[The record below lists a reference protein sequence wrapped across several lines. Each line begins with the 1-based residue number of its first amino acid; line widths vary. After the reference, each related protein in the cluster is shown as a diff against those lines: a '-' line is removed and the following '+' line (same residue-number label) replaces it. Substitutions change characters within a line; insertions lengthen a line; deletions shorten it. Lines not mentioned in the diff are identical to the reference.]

1 MRKIHDPNGAEY
13 SCGQVRSR
21 DEVLAFVAQK
31 TSCLRAELSD
41 SRRAGQGYRRDTQA
55 TSSMS
60 QFRNDSFEFVRQVS
74 AEASADAGAAA
85 ACAEQDATRAAAF
98 AFVRQL
104 AQDLSDG
111 SFELPAFPEVALRV
125 REALSDPEVSVDK
138 IARIVLSEPVLS
150 ARLLRIA
157 NSAMMRRGSLEI
169 TDVRTAISR
178 LGFEM
183 VRNTAVSLAVDS
195 AFKAPA
201 HGPVR
206 RQVENTRRH
215 SVRVAVLSYVLAKR
229 LADGVKPDEAM
240 LTGLLHAIG
249 RFYIL
254 MRADAFPELFEHP
267 DVLQGLMQDWHPGV
281 GRAIVEA
288 WGFPEPIAVA
298 VDEHEVLER
307 DHAGRADVADIV
319 LVANLLASRGEG
331 AQADLPAMASI
342 PACMKLKIDEQ
353 LGMRV
358 LAESEQEILSMA
370 QALGA

>member
-1 MRKIHDPNGAEY
+1 
-13 SCGQVRSR
+13 
-21 DEVLAFVAQK
+21 
-31 TSCLRAELSD
+31 
-41 SRRAGQGYRRDTQA
+41 
-55 TSSMS
+55 MS
-60 QFRNDSFEFVRQVS
+60 QSRNDSFEFVRQVS
-74 AEASADAGAAA
+74 AETPEDARAAA
-85 ACAEQDATRAAAF
+85 AAAGQDATRAAAF

-111 SFELPAFPEVALRV
+111 SFELPAFPDVALRV
-125 REALSDPEVSVDK
+125 REALNDPQVSVDK

-157 NSAMMRRGSLEI
+157 NSAMMRRGSLEV
-169 TDVRTAISR
+169 TDVRMAISR

-195 AFKAPA
+195 AFRAPA

-206 RQVENTRRH
+206 RQIENTRRH
-215 SVRVAVLSYVLAKR
+215 SVRVAVLSYILAKR
-229 LADGVKPDEAM
+229 LADSVKPDEAM

-254 MRADAFPELFEHP
+254 MRADAFPELFDHP
-267 DVLQGLMQDWHPGV
+267 DVLQGLLQDWHPGV

-298 VDEHEVLER
+298 VDEHEVLDRE
-307 DHAGRADVADIV
+307 HPGRADVADVV
-319 LVANLLASRGEG
+319 LVANLLASRDEAG
-331 AQADLPAMASI
+331 QVTLPEMASI
-342 PACMKLKIDEQ
+342 PACVKLKIDEQ

-358 LAESEQEILSMA
+358 LAESEEEILSMS
-370 QALGA
+370 QALGG

>member
-1 MRKIHDPNGAEY
+1 
-13 SCGQVRSR
+13 
-21 DEVLAFVAQK
+21 
-31 TSCLRAELSD
+31 
-41 SRRAGQGYRRDTQA
+41 
-55 TSSMS
+55 MS
-60 QFRNDSFEFVRQVS
+60 QSRNDSFEFVRQVS
-74 AEASADAGAAA
+74 AETPEDARAAA
-85 ACAEQDATRAAAF
+85 AAAGQDATRAAAF

-111 SFELPAFPEVALRV
+111 SFELPAFPDVALRV
-125 REALSDPEVSVDK
+125 REALNDPEVSVDK

-157 NSAMMRRGSLEI
+157 NSAMMRRGSLEV
-169 TDVRTAISR
+169 TDVRMAISR

-195 AFKAPA
+195 TFKAPA

-206 RQVENTRRH
+206 RQIENTRRH
-215 SVRVAVLSYVLAKR
+215 SVRVAVLSYILAKR

-254 MRADAFPELFEHP
+254 MRADAFPELFDHP
-267 DVLQGLMQDWHPGV
+267 DVLQGLLQDWHPGV

-298 VDEHEVLER
+298 VDEHEVLDRE
-307 DHAGRADVADIV
+307 HAGRPDVADIV
-319 LVANLLASRGEG
+319 LVANLLASRD
-331 AQADLPAMASI
+331 QAGPASLPGMATI
-342 PACMKLKIDEQ
+342 PACVKLKIDEQ
-353 LGMRV
+353 VGMRV
-358 LAESEQEILSMA
+358 LAESEEEILSMS